1 MFKCYYS
8 EVSRIFSSLNLNKSI
23 AIFLANRPYSIL
35 SIVALITLFLVF
47 PLFLLAPDEQASS
60 NPPGE
65 VYELQKEID
74 GKFPTP
80 LHFASFVMEAH
91 QGDVLSKSVLFDLK
105 LNRNRLIELDLNG
118 DLAVTEEGNQRGT
131 LKKQS
136 YLANYYDFDL
146 GIRIDGIISVL
157 DSVEVFLASENLNLE
172 SATEEQIKLAFHH
185 IMSNPQFTNVKDLIS
200 TKAYSTKRIVLGQE
214 IDYWIAPVM
223 VFHALADN
231 SKLGGAGLEIGMGGG
246 PDVINKEHLNRSIGS
261 VMEGSG
267 NNYEIWGIAIDANLE
282 SEDEGKKAG
291 IFIMFTAIAAVL
303 VVGISLNS
311 YWATAITGVGLAVLM
326 VWLKGVSALLGL
338 KSGLVIDLIVPIGMI
353 SLGVDFV
360 VHAVRRY
367 REELLQGND
376 PKVSFTLGY
385 ASVLGALLLAM
396 ASDSIAF
403 LSNLSSN
410 IEAVI
415 HFGCAAAI
423 AVISSFAILGVVA
436 PLLTMKIDQLMGQ
449 VEFNFKAKKW
459 TIYRIV
465 GSVLVASISGASII
479 MMVAVSKFIG
489 LLLLGFC
496 IVFLILVPILILSK
510 NASKQAKG
518 KTGKLEI
525 KTLNQDR
532 LAHIVSKIV
541 TLAATNVLLVIFVTV
556 IVTSYAIYS
565 ALKLTP
571 SFDVKDFF
579 DSESDFVIGL
589 DKFDEFIAG
598 GEPGVTYV
606 KGDLTDPTVYEDMT
620 IYIDSLR
627 EIDFVEQTPSGE
639 VTFGLNALNLLTTL
653 MGNSFAVSTVE
664 SANGISITDI
674 NSDGIPD
681 TRDQIR
687 TIFEYSLVN
696 GVWGDG
702 QNMILRPDQVQGAIY
717 YSAGEESLTTIQ
729 FQMPGTRDQAV
740 VTAALK
746 ELTPLVLQLEK
757 HSSLSRVALTGSPF
771 QREVQLSESTRTLY
785 TSLPIAM
792 VAATLL
798 LLVTMRSLRYAVVT
812 VVPIGLVV
820 AWLYGVMYIF
830 GFSLNFVTAMI
841 GAISIGVGIDYSIHM
856 TVRFR
861 EEINRNE
868 SKIAAIQKSARGTGV
883 ALVASA
889 ASSVVGFAIMGFAP
903 MPMFASYGQLTS
915 LMIAFALISSL
926 VVLPALLVMVTPN
939 SAVGPGRE

>member
-8 EVSRIFSSLNLNKSI
+8 DVSRIFSSLNLNKSI

-80 LHFASFVMEAH
+80 LHFASFLMEAH
-91 QGDVLSKSVLFDLK
+91 QGDVLSKSVLLDLK

-157 DSVEVFLASENLNLE
+157 DSVEVFLASENLILE
-172 SATEEQIKLAFHH
+172 SATEEQIKLAFHN

-479 MMVAVSKFIG
+479 MTVAVSKFIG

-653 MGNSFAVSTVE
+653 MGNSFAVSAVE

>member
-23 AIFLANRPYSIL
+23 AIFLADRPYSIL
-35 SIVALITLFLVF
+35 SIVALVTLLLIF

-74 GKFPTP
+74 QKFPTP
-80 LHFASFVMEAH
+80 LHFASFVMEAR
-91 QGDVLSKSVLFDLK
+91 QGDVLSKSVLLDLK
-105 LNRNRLIELDLNG
+105 VNRSRLIELDLKGN
-118 DLAVTEEGNQRGT
+118 LAVTEEGNRRGT

-157 DSVEVFLASENLNLE
+157 DSVEVFLASENLILE
-172 SATEEQIKLAFHH
+172 SASEEQVKLAFHH
-185 IMSNPQFTNVKDLIS
+185 IMSNPQFVNVKDLIS

-291 IFIMFTAIAAVL
+291 VFIMFTAIAAVL

-338 KSGLVIDLIVPIGMI
+338 KSGLVIDLVVPIGMI

-423 AVISSFAILGVVA
+423 AVISSFVILGVVA
-436 PLLTMKIDQLMGQ
+436 PLLTMKIDQLTSQ

-459 TIYRIV
+459 MIYRIV
-465 GSVLVASISGASII
+465 GSVLVASVSGASII

-489 LLLLGFC
+489 LLLLAFC
-496 IVFLILVPILILSK
+496 IVFLILGPILILSK
-510 NASKQAKG
+510 NASKQSSE
-518 KTGKLEI
+518 KTGNLEI
-525 KTLNQDR
+525 KALNQDR
-532 LAHIVSKIV
+532 FAHIVSKLV

-556 IVTSYAIYS
+556 IVTSYSIYS

-589 DKFDEFIAG
+589 DKFDAFIAG
-598 GEPGVTYV
+598 GEPGVTYI

-653 MGNSFAVSTVE
+653 MGNSFAVSVVE
-664 SANGISITDI
+664 SGSGISITDI

-687 TIFEYSLVN
+687 TIFEFSLVN
-696 GVWGDG
+696 GVWGDD

-746 ELTPLVLQLEK
+746 ELTPLVLELEK

-868 SKIAAIQKSARGTGV
+868 SKIAAIQKAARGTGV

-915 LMIAFALISSL
+915 LMIGFALISSL

-939 SAVGPGRE
+939 SAVGSGRK

>member
-653 MGNSFAVSTVE
+653 MGNSFAVSAVE

>member
-1 MFKCYYS
+1 M
-8 EVSRIFSSLNLNKSI
+8 NLNKSI
-23 AIFLANRPYSIL
+23 AIFLADRPYSIL
-35 SIVALITLFLVF
+35 SIVALVTLLLIF

-74 GKFPTP
+74 QKFPTP
-80 LHFASFVMEAH
+80 LHFASFVMEAR
-91 QGDVLSKSVLFDLK
+91 QGDVLSKSVLLDLK
-105 LNRNRLIELDLNG
+105 VNRSRLIELDLKGN
-118 DLAVTEEGNQRGT
+118 LAVTEEGNRRGT

-157 DSVEVFLASENLNLE
+157 DSVEVFLASENLILE
-172 SATEEQIKLAFHH
+172 SATEEQVKLAFHH
-185 IMSNPQFTNVKDLIS
+185 IMSNPQFVNVKDLIS

-291 IFIMFTAIAAVL
+291 VFIMFTAIAAVL

-338 KSGLVIDLIVPIGMI
+338 KSGLVIDLVVPIGMI

-423 AVISSFAILGVVA
+423 AVISSFVILGVVA
-436 PLLTMKIDQLMGQ
+436 PLLTMKIDQLMSQ
-449 VEFNFKAKKW
+449 AEFNFKANKW

-465 GSVLVASISGASII
+465 GSVLVASVSGASII

-489 LLLLGFC
+489 LLLLAFC

-510 NASKQAKG
+510 NASKQSSE
-518 KTGKLEI
+518 KTGNLEI
-525 KTLNQDR
+525 KALNQDR
-532 LAHIVSKIV
+532 FAHIVSKIV

-556 IVTSYAIYS
+556 IVTSYSIYS

-598 GEPGVTYV
+598 GEPGVTYI

-653 MGNSFAVSTVE
+653 MGNSFAVSVVE
-664 SANGISITDI
+664 SGSGISITDI

-687 TIFEYSLVN
+687 TIFEFSLVN
-696 GVWGDG
+696 GVWGDD

-746 ELTPLVLQLEK
+746 ELTPLVLELEK

-868 SKIAAIQKSARGTGV
+868 SKIAAIQKAARGTGV

-915 LMIAFALISSL
+915 LMIGFALISSL

-939 SAVGPGRE
+939 SAVGSGRK

>member
-23 AIFLANRPYSIL
+23 AIFLADRPYSIL
-35 SIVALITLFLVF
+35 SIVALVTLLLIF

-74 GKFPTP
+74 QKFPTP
-80 LHFASFVMEAH
+80 LHFASFVMEAR
-91 QGDVLSKSVLFDLK
+91 QGDVLSKSVLLDLK
-105 LNRNRLIELDLNG
+105 VNRSRLIELDLKGN
-118 DLAVTEEGNQRGT
+118 LAVTEEGNRRGT

-157 DSVEVFLASENLNLE
+157 DSVEVFLASENLILE
-172 SATEEQIKLAFHH
+172 SATEEQVKLAFHH
-185 IMSNPQFTNVKDLIS
+185 IMSNPQFVNVKDLIS

-291 IFIMFTAIAAVL
+291 VFIMFTAIAAVL

-338 KSGLVIDLIVPIGMI
+338 KSGLVIDLVVPIGMI

-423 AVISSFAILGVVA
+423 AVISSFVILGVVA
-436 PLLTMKIDQLMGQ
+436 PLLTMKIDQLMSQ

-465 GSVLVASISGASII
+465 GSVLVASVSGASII

-489 LLLLGFC
+489 LLLLAFC
-496 IVFLILVPILILSK
+496 IVFLILGPILILSK
-510 NASKQAKG
+510 NPSKQSSE
-518 KTGKLEI
+518 KTGNLEI
-525 KTLNQDR
+525 KALNQDR
-532 LAHIVSKIV
+532 FAHIVS
-541 TLAATNVLLVIFVTV
+541 N
-556 IVTSYAIYS
+556 
-565 ALKLTP
+565 
-571 SFDVKDFF
+571 
-579 DSESDFVIGL
+579 
-589 DKFDEFIAG
+589 
-598 GEPGVTYV
+598 
-606 KGDLTDPTVYEDMT
+606 
-620 IYIDSLR
+620 
-627 EIDFVEQTPSGE
+627 
-639 VTFGLNALNLLTTL
+639 
-653 MGNSFAVSTVE
+653 
-664 SANGISITDI
+664 
-674 NSDGIPD
+674 
-681 TRDQIR
+681 
-687 TIFEYSLVN
+687 
-696 GVWGDG
+696 
-702 QNMILRPDQVQGAIY
+702 
-717 YSAGEESLTTIQ
+717 
-729 FQMPGTRDQAV
+729 
-740 VTAALK
+740 
-746 ELTPLVLQLEK
+746 
-757 HSSLSRVALTGSPF
+757 
-771 QREVQLSESTRTLY
+771 
-785 TSLPIAM
+785 
-792 VAATLL
+792 
-798 LLVTMRSLRYAVVT
+798 
-812 VVPIGLVV
+812 
-820 AWLYGVMYIF
+820 
-830 GFSLNFVTAMI
+830 
-841 GAISIGVGIDYSIHM
+841 
-856 TVRFR
+856 
-861 EEINRNE
+861 
-868 SKIAAIQKSARGTGV
+868 
-883 ALVASA
+883 
-889 ASSVVGFAIMGFAP
+889 
-903 MPMFASYGQLTS
+903 
-915 LMIAFALISSL
+915 
-926 VVLPALLVMVTPN
+926 
-939 SAVGPGRE
+939 

>member
-23 AIFLANRPYSIL
+23 AIFLADRPYSIL
-35 SIVALITLFLVF
+35 SIVALVTLLLIF

-74 GKFPTP
+74 QKFPTP
-80 LHFASFVMEAH
+80 LHFASFVMEAR
-91 QGDVLSKSVLFDLK
+91 QGDVLSKSVLLDLK
-105 LNRNRLIELDLNG
+105 VNRSRLIELDLKG

-157 DSVEVFLASENLNLE
+157 DSVEVFLASENLILE
-172 SATEEQIKLAFHH
+172 SASEEQVKLAFHH
-185 IMSNPQFTNVKDLIS
+185 IMSNPQFVNVKDLIS

-291 IFIMFTAIAAVL
+291 VFIMFTAIAAVL

-338 KSGLVIDLIVPIGMI
+338 KSGLVIDLVVPIGMI

-423 AVISSFAILGVVA
+423 AVISSFVILGVVA
-436 PLLTMKIDQLMGQ
+436 PLLTMKIDQLMSQ

-465 GSVLVASISGASII
+465 GSVLVASVSGASII

-489 LLLLGFC
+489 LLLLAFC
-496 IVFLILVPILILSK
+496 IVFLILGPILILSK
-510 NASKQAKG
+510 NASKQSSE
-518 KTGKLEI
+518 KTGNLEI
-525 KTLNQDR
+525 KALNQDR
-532 LAHIVSKIV
+532 FAHIVSKIV

-556 IVTSYAIYS
+556 IVTSYSIYS

-653 MGNSFAVSTVE
+653 MGNSFAVSVVE
-664 SANGISITDI
+664 SGSGISITDI

-687 TIFEYSLVN
+687 TIFEFSLVN
-696 GVWGDG
+696 GVWGDD

-746 ELTPLVLQLEK
+746 ELTPLVLELEK

-868 SKIAAIQKSARGTGV
+868 SKIAAIQKAARGTGV

-915 LMIAFALISSL
+915 LMIGFALISSL

-939 SAVGPGRE
+939 SAVGSGRK

>member
-1 MFKCYYS
+1 M
-8 EVSRIFSSLNLNKSI
+8 
-23 AIFLANRPYSIL
+23 ANRPYPIL
-35 SIVALITLFLVF
+35 SIVALVTLVLIF

-74 GKFPTP
+74 RKFPTP

-91 QGDVLSKSVLFDLK
+91 QGDVLSKSVLLDLK
-105 LNRNRLIELDLNG
+105 VNRNRLIELDLTG

-146 GIRIDGIISVL
+146 GIQIDGIISVV
-157 DSVEVFLASENLNLE
+157 DAVEVFLASQNLILE

-185 IMSNPQFTNVKDLIS
+185 IMSNPQFSNVKDLIS
-200 TKAYSTKRIVLGQE
+200 TKAHSTKRTVLGQE
-214 IDYWIAPVM
+214 IDYWVAPVM

-267 NNYEIWGIAIDANLE
+267 KNYEIWGIAIDANLE

-291 IFIMFTAIAAVL
+291 VFIMFTAIAAVL
-303 VVGISLNS
+303 VVGLSLNS

-338 KSGLVIDLIVPIGMI
+338 KSGLVIDLVVPIGMI

-367 REELLQGND
+367 REELSQGND
-376 PKVSFTLGY
+376 PKLSFTLGY
-385 ASVLGALLLAM
+385 TSVLGALLLAM

-423 AVISSFAILGVVA
+423 AVISSFFILGVVA
-436 PLLTMKIDQLMGQ
+436 PLLTMKIDQLMSQ
-449 VEFNFKAKKW
+449 VQF
-459 TIYRIV
+459 
-465 GSVLVASISGASII
+465 IS
-479 MMVAVSKFIG
+479 
-489 LLLLGFC
+489 FC
-496 IVFLILVPILILSK
+496 IVFLIMLPILILSK
-510 NASKQAKG
+510 NTRAESSD
-518 KTGKLEI
+518 KTGKPEI
-525 KTLNQDR
+525 KSLNQDR
-532 LAHIVSKIV
+532 FAHIVSKIV

-556 IVTSYAIYS
+556 IVTSYSLYA

-579 DSESDFVIGL
+579 DSESDFVVGL

-606 KGDLTDPTVYEDMT
+606 KGDLTDPTVYEDMR

-627 EIDFVEQTPSGE
+627 EIDFVGQTPSGE

-653 MGNSFAVSTVE
+653 MRNSFAVSVVE
-664 SANGISITDI
+664 DATGISITDT
-674 NSDGIPD
+674 NNDGIPD
-681 TRDQIR
+681 TRNQINM
-687 TIFEYSLVN
+687 IFEYSLVN
-696 GVWGDG
+696 GVWGDDK
-702 QNMILRPDQVQGAIY
+702 NMILRPDQVQGAIY
-717 YSAGEESLTTIQ
+717 HSAGEESLTTIQ

-746 ELTPLVLQLEK
+746 EITPAVLELEK

-792 VAATLL
+792 IAATLL
-798 LLVTMRSLRYAVVT
+798 LLVTMRSFRYAVVT
-812 VVPIGLVV
+812 VIPIGLVV

-861 EEINRNE
+861 EEFNRSE
-868 SKIAAIQKSARGTGV
+868 SKIAAIQKAARGTGV

-915 LMIAFALISSL
+915 LMIGFALISSL
-926 VVLPALLVMVTPN
+926 VVLPALLIMVTPN
-939 SAVGPGRE
+939 STGGSDRV

>member
-8 EVSRIFSSLNLNKSI
+8 DVSRIFSSLNLNKSI

-35 SIVALITLFLVF
+35 SIVALITLLLIF

-91 QGDVLSKSVLFDLK
+91 QGDVLSKSVLLDLK

-157 DSVEVFLASENLNLE
+157 DSVEVFLASENLILE

-338 KSGLVIDLIVPIGMI
+338 KSGLVIDLVVPIGMI

-653 MGNSFAVSTVE
+653 MGNSFAVSAVE

>member
-23 AIFLANRPYSIL
+23 AIFLADRPYSIL
-35 SIVALITLFLVF
+35 SIVALVTLLLIF

-74 GKFPTP
+74 QKFPTP
-80 LHFASFVMEAH
+80 LHFASFVMEAR
-91 QGDVLSKSVLFDLK
+91 QGDVLSKSVLLDLK
-105 LNRNRLIELDLNG
+105 VNRSRLIELDLKGN
-118 DLAVTEEGNQRGT
+118 LAVTEEGNQKGT
-131 LKKQS
+131 LKKQA

-146 GIRIDGIISVL
+146 GIQIDGIISVL
-157 DSVEVFLASENLNLE
+157 DTIEVSLESQNLSLE

-185 IMSNPQFTNVKDLIS
+185 IMSNPQFVNVKDLIS

-291 IFIMFTAIAAVL
+291 VFIMFTAIAAVL

-338 KSGLVIDLIVPIGMI
+338 KSGLVIDLVVPIGMI

-423 AVISSFAILGVVA
+423 AVISSFVILGVVA
-436 PLLTMKIDQLMGQ
+436 PLLTMKIDQLMSQ

-465 GSVLVASISGASII
+465 GSVLVASVSGASII

-489 LLLLGFC
+489 LLLLAFC
-496 IVFLILVPILILSK
+496 IVFLILGPILILSK
-510 NASKQAKG
+510 NASKQSSE
-518 KTGKLEI
+518 KTGNLEI
-525 KTLNQDR
+525 KALNQDR
-532 LAHIVSKIV
+532 FAHIVSKLV

-556 IVTSYAIYS
+556 IVTSYSIYS
-565 ALKLTP
+565 ALKLSP

-589 DKFDEFIAG
+589 DKFDAFIAG
-598 GEPGVTYV
+598 GEPGVTYI

-653 MGNSFAVSTVE
+653 MGNSFAVSVVE
-664 SANGISITDI
+664 SGSGISITDI

-687 TIFEYSLVN
+687 TIFEFSLVN
-696 GVWGDG
+696 GVWGDD

-746 ELTPLVLQLEK
+746 ELTPLVLELEK

-868 SKIAAIQKSARGTGV
+868 SKIAAIQKAARGTGV

-915 LMIAFALISSL
+915 LMIGFALISSL

-939 SAVGPGRE
+939 SAVGSGRK

>member
-1 MFKCYYS
+1 
-8 EVSRIFSSLNLNKSI
+8 LNKSI
-23 AIFLANRPYSIL
+23 AIFLANRPYPIL
-35 SIVALITLFLVF
+35 SIVALVTLVLIF

-74 GKFPTP
+74 RKFPTP

-91 QGDVLSKSVLFDLK
+91 QGDVLSKSVLLDLK
-105 LNRNRLIELDLNG
+105 VNRNRLIELDLTG
-118 DLAVTEEGNQRGT
+118 DLAMTEEGNQRGT

-146 GIRIDGIISVL
+146 GIQIDGIISVV
-157 DSVEVFLASENLNLE
+157 DAVEVFLASQNLILE

-185 IMSNPQFTNVKDLIS
+185 IMSNPQFSNVKDLIS
-200 TKAYSTKRIVLGQE
+200 TKAHSTKRTVLGQE
-214 IDYWIAPVM
+214 IDYWVAPVM

-261 VMEGSG
+261 VMEGLG
-267 NNYEIWGIAIDANLE
+267 KNYEIWGIAIDANLE

-303 VVGISLNS
+303 VVGLSLNS

-338 KSGLVIDLIVPIGMI
+338 KSGLVIDLVVPIGMI

-367 REELLQGND
+367 REELSQGND
-376 PKVSFTLGY
+376 PKLSFTLGY
-385 ASVLGALLLAM
+385 TSVLGALLLAM

-423 AVISSFAILGVVA
+423 AVISSFFILGVVA
-436 PLLTMKIDQLMGQ
+436 PLLTMKIDQLMSQ
-449 VEFNFKAKKW
+449 VQFNFKAKKW
-459 TIYRIV
+459 TFYRIV
-465 GSVLVASISGASII
+465 GSALVASLSGASII
-479 MMVAVSKFIG
+479 MIVAVSKLIG
-489 LLLLGFC
+489 LLLLSFC
-496 IVFLILVPILILSK
+496 IVFLIMLPILILSK
-510 NASKQAKG
+510 NTSAESSG
-518 KTGKLEI
+518 KTGKPEI
-525 KTLNQDR
+525 KSLNQDR
-532 LAHIVSKIV
+532 FAHIVSKIV

-556 IVTSYAIYS
+556 IVTSYSLYA

-579 DSESDFVIGL
+579 DSESDFVVGL

-606 KGDLTDPTVYEDMT
+606 KGDLTDPTVYEDMR

-627 EIDFVEQTPSGE
+627 EIDFVGQTPSGE

-653 MGNSFAVSTVE
+653 MGNSFAVSVVE
-664 SANGISITDI
+664 DATGISITDT
-674 NSDGIPD
+674 NNDGIPD
-681 TRDQIR
+681 TRNQINM
-687 TIFEYSLVN
+687 IFEYSLVN
-696 GVWGDG
+696 GVWGDNK
-702 QNMILRPDQVQGAIY
+702 NMILRPDQVQGAIY

-746 ELTPLVLQLEK
+746 EITPAVLELEK

-792 VAATLL
+792 IAATLL
-798 LLVTMRSLRYAVVT
+798 LLVTMRSFRYAVVT
-812 VVPIGLVV
+812 VIPIGLVV

-861 EEINRNE
+861 EEFNRSE
-868 SKIAAIQKSARGTGV
+868 SKIAAIQKAARGTGV

-915 LMIAFALISSL
+915 LMIGFALISSL
-926 VVLPALLVMVTPN
+926 VVLPALLIMVTPN
-939 SAVGPGRE
+939 STGGSDGV

>member
-1 MFKCYYS
+1 M
-8 EVSRIFSSLNLNKSI
+8 NKSI
-23 AIFLANRPYSIL
+23 AIFLADRPYSIL
-35 SIVALITLFLVF
+35 SIVALVTLLLIF

-74 GKFPTP
+74 QKFPTP
-80 LHFASFVMEAH
+80 LHFASFVMEAR
-91 QGDVLSKSVLFDLK
+91 QGDVLSKSVLLDLK
-105 LNRNRLIELDLNG
+105 VNRSRLIELDLKGN
-118 DLAVTEEGNQRGT
+118 LAVTEEGNRRGT

-157 DSVEVFLASENLNLE
+157 DSVEVFLASENLILE
-172 SATEEQIKLAFHH
+172 SATEEQVKLAFHH
-185 IMSNPQFTNVKDLIS
+185 IMSNPQFVNVKDLIS

-291 IFIMFTAIAAVL
+291 VFIMFTAIAAVL

-338 KSGLVIDLIVPIGMI
+338 KSGLVIDLVVPIGMI

-423 AVISSFAILGVVA
+423 AVISSFVILGVVA
-436 PLLTMKIDQLMGQ
+436 PLLTMKIDQLMSQ
-449 VEFNFKAKKW
+449 AEFNFKANKW

-465 GSVLVASISGASII
+465 GSVLVASVSGASII

-489 LLLLGFC
+489 LLLLAFC

-510 NASKQAKG
+510 NASKQSSE
-518 KTGKLEI
+518 KTGNLEI
-525 KTLNQDR
+525 KALNQDR
-532 LAHIVSKIV
+532 FAHIVSKIV

-556 IVTSYAIYS
+556 IVTSYSIYS

-598 GEPGVTYV
+598 GEPGVTYI

-653 MGNSFAVSTVE
+653 MGNSFAVSVVE
-664 SANGISITDI
+664 SGSGISITDI

-687 TIFEYSLVN
+687 TIFEFSLVN
-696 GVWGDG
+696 GVWGDD

-746 ELTPLVLQLEK
+746 ELTPLVLELEK

-868 SKIAAIQKSARGTGV
+868 SKIAAIQKAARGTGV

-915 LMIAFALISSL
+915 LMIGFALISSL

-939 SAVGPGRE
+939 SAVGSGRK